1 MEGIAFSLRNVYESM
16 EIEKNKIEKFRITG
30 GVVKNPF
37 WLQMF
42 ADIFEAE
49 IEVLSFDEGPAYGA
63 MLCAVAGIQEDDL
76 LIKWRQANKVKA
88 IYKPTKQ
95 ASLYEQAYEK
105 FVGLSI
111 SQIEN
116 TFPSIKRKEIISK

>member
-1 MEGIAFSLRNVYESM
+1 M
-16 EIEKNKIEKFRITG
+16 K
-30 GVVKNPF
+30 
-37 WLQMF
+37 
-42 ADIFEAE
+42 
-49 IEVLSFDEGPAYGA
+49 VLHGA

-76 LIKWRQANKVKA
+76 LIKWQQANKVKA